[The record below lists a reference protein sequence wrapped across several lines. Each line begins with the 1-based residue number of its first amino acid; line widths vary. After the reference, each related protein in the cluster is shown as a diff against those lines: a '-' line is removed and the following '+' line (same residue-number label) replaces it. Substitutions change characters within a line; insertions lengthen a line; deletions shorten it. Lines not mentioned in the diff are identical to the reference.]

1 LANSPMLTVKNISTF
16 YGKIQAL
23 WDVSFEVH
31 EGEIVALVGA
41 NGAGKTTLLN
51 SISGVVRPASGNILF
66 LGDRMEG
73 REPAAIVEKGISQ
86 VPEGGRLFP
95 DMTVRENLEMGAYL
109 SHAWDRR
116 EETIKQVYGIFP
128 ILKEREKQIVR
139 TLSGGEKQMVAIG
152 RGIMSRPKLAIFDE
166 PSYGLAPRLVL
177 EMFRVIRLLREHE
190 ITVLIVEQNV
200 KQSLEMADRAYVM
213 ENGRI
218 VLEGKSKDLLEN
230 DYVRKAYLG
239 L

>member
-1 LANSPMLTVKNISTF
+1 MENSPLLSVKNIITF

-23 WDVSFEVH
+23 WEVSFEVN

-51 SISGVVRPASGNILF
+51 TISGIVRPASGSILF
-66 LGDRMEG
+66 LGHRMDG
-73 REPAAIVEKGISQ
+73 KEPAAIVEKGISQ

-95 DMTVRENLEMGAYL
+95 DMTVQENLEMGAYL
-109 SHAWDRR
+109 SHAWDQK
-116 EETIKQVYGIFP
+116 EETMKQVYQIFP
-128 ILKEREKQIVR
+128 ILKERERQIVR

-177 EMFRVIRLLREHE
+177 EMFRVIRSLRERE

-200 KQSLEMADRAYVM
+200 KQSLEMADRAYVL

-218 VLEGKSKDLLEN
+218 VLEGRSKEILEN

>member
-1 LANSPMLTVKNISTF
+1 MLEVRNISTF

-23 WDVSFEVH
+23 WDVSFEVN

-51 SISGVVRPASGNILF
+51 TISGIVRPASGSVQF
-66 LGDRMEG
+66 LGHRMDRK
-73 REPAAIVEKGISQ
+73 EPASIVEQGIVQ

-95 DMTVRENLEMGAYL
+95 DMTVQENLEMGAYL
-109 SHAWDRR
+109 FPAWKQK
-116 EETIKQVYGIFP
+116 EKTLKQVYQIFP

-152 RGIMSRPKLAIFDE
+152 RGIMSKPKLAILDE

-190 ITVLIVEQNV
+190 MTVLIVEQNV
-200 KQSLEMADRAYVM
+200 KQSLELADRADVL

-218 VLEGKSKDLLEN
+218 VLEGKSGDLLEN

>member
-1 LANSPMLTVKNISTF
+1 MLAVKNISTF

-23 WDVSFEVH
+23 WDVSFEVK

-51 SISGVVRPASGNILF
+51 TISGIVRPASGSVQF
-66 LGDRMEG
+66 LGNRMDG
-73 REPAAIVEKGISQ
+73 KEPASIVEQGISQ

-95 DMTVRENLEMGAYL
+95 DMSVRENLEMGAYP
-109 SHAWDRR
+109 SHAWKQK
-116 EETIKQVYGIFP
+116 EETMKHVYRIFP

-152 RGIMSRPKLAIFDE
+152 RGLMSRPKLGIFDE

-177 EMFRVIRLLREHE
+177 EMFRVIQSLREHE

-200 KQSLEMADRAYVM
+200 KQSLEMADRAYVL

-218 VLEGKSKDLLEN
+218 VLEGKSRDLLEN

>member
-1 LANSPMLTVKNISTF
+1 MLEVKSISTF

-23 WDVSFEVH
+23 WDVSFEVN

-51 SISGVVRPASGNILF
+51 TISGIVRPASGSVQF
-66 LGDRMEG
+66 LGHRMDG
-73 REPAAIVEKGISQ
+73 KEPASIVEQGISQ

-95 DMTVRENLEMGAYL
+95 DMTVQENLEMGAYL
-109 SHAWDRR
+109 PQAWKQK
-116 EETIKQVYGIFP
+116 EEMIKYVYQIFP

-152 RGIMSRPKLAIFDE
+152 RGITSRPKLALLDE

-190 ITVLIVEQNV
+190 MTVLIVEQNV
-200 KQSLEMADRAYVM
+200 KQSLEMADRAYVL

-218 VLEGKSKDLLEN
+218 VLEGKSGDLLEN

>member
-1 LANSPMLTVKNISTF
+1 MLAVKNISTF

-23 WDVSFEVH
+23 WDVSFEVN

-51 SISGVVRPASGNILF
+51 TITGIVRPASGSIQF
-66 LGDRMEG
+66 FGHRVDG
-73 REPAAIVEKGISQ
+73 KEPASIVEHGISQ

-95 DMTVRENLEMGAYL
+95 DMTVQENLEMGAYL
-109 SHAWDRR
+109 SHAWKQR
-116 EETIKQVYGIFP
+116 EETMSHVYQIFP

-152 RGIMSRPKLAIFDE
+152 RGIMARPRLAIFDE
-166 PSYGLAPRLVL
+166 PSYGLAPLLVL
-177 EMFRVIRLLREHE
+177 EIFRVIKSLREHG

-200 KQSLEMADRAYVM
+200 KQSLEMADRAYVL

-218 VLEGKSKDLLEN
+218 VLEGRSRDLLKN
-230 DYVRKAYLG
+230 DYVRKVYLG

>member
-1 LANSPMLTVKNISTF
+1 MLEVKNISTF

-23 WDVSFEVH
+23 WDVSFEVN
-31 EGEIVALVGA
+31 EEEIVALVGA

-51 SISGVVRPASGNILF
+51 TISGIVRPASGSVQF
-66 LGDRMEG
+66 LGHRMDG
-73 REPAAIVEKGISQ
+73 KEPAAIVEQGICQ

-95 DMTVRENLEMGAYL
+95 DMTVQENLEMGAYL
-109 SHAWDRR
+109 SHAWKQK
-116 EETIKQVYGIFP
+116 EETMNYVYQIFP

-177 EMFRVIRLLREHE
+177 EMFRVIRLLRERE

-200 KQSLEMADRAYVM
+200 KQSLEMADRAYVL

-218 VLEGKSKDLLEN
+218 VLEGKSRDLLEN

>member
-1 LANSPMLTVKNISTF
+1 MLVVKNIDTF

-31 EGEIVALVGA
+31 EGEIVALVGG
-41 NGAGKTTLLN
+41 NGAGKTTLL
-51 SISGVVRPASGNILF
+51 STISGIIHPTSGSVRF
-66 LGDRMEG
+66 LGNRMDG
-73 REPAAIVEKGISQ
+73 REPAFIVEQGISQ

-95 DMTVRENLEMGAYL
+95 DMSVRENLEMGAYP
-109 SHAWDRR
+109 SRAWKHR
-116 EETIKQVYGIFP
+116 EETMRQAYQIFP
-128 ILKEREKQIVR
+128 ILKERENQIVM

-152 RGIMSRPKLAIFDE
+152 RGLMSRPKLCIFDE
-166 PSYGLAPRLVL
+166 PSYGLAPLLVL
-177 EMFRVIRLLREHE
+177 EIFRVIKSLREHG
-190 ITVLIVEQNV
+190 ITVLVVEQNV
-200 KQSLEMADRAYVM
+200 KQSLEMADRAYVL

-218 VLEGKSKDLLEN
+218 VLEGKGGDLLQN

>member
-1 LANSPMLTVKNISTF
+1 MANSPMLTVKNISTF

>member
-1 LANSPMLTVKNISTF
+1 MLSVKNISTF

-23 WDVSFEVH
+23 WEVSFEVNV
-31 EGEIVALVGA
+31 GEIVALVGA

-51 SISGVVRPASGNILF
+51 TISGIVRPSSGRILF
-66 LGDRMEG
+66 FGDRLDG
-73 REPAAIVEKGISQ
+73 KEPAAVVEKGIAHI
-86 VPEGGRLFP
+86 PEGGRLFP
-95 DMTVRENLEMGAYL
+95 DMTIRENLEMGAYL
-109 SHAWDRR
+109 SHAWKQKR
-116 EETIKQVYGIFP
+116 ETISQVYQIFP
-128 ILKEREKQIVR
+128 ILREREKQIVR

-177 EMFRVIRLLREHE
+177 EMFRVIRLLREHG

-200 KQSLEMADRAYVM
+200 KQSLEMADRAYVL

-218 VLEGKSKDLLEN
+218 VLEGKSRELLEN

>member
-1 LANSPMLTVKNISTF
+1 MLEVKSISTF

-23 WDVSFEVH
+23 WDVSFEVN
-31 EGEIVALVGA
+31 EREIIALVGA

-51 SISGVVRPASGNILF
+51 TITGIVRPASGSVRFMGHRLD
-66 LGDRMEG
+66 GE
-73 REPAAIVEKGISQ
+73 EPASIVERGISQ

-95 DMTVRENLEMGAYL
+95 DMTVQENLEMGAYL
-109 SHAWDRR
+109 SHAWEQK
-116 EETIKQVYGIFP
+116 EETMKQVYQIFP
-128 ILKEREKQIVR
+128 ILKEREKQVAR

-152 RGIMSRPKLAIFDE
+152 RGIMSRPKLALLDE

-177 EMFRVIRLLREHE
+177 EMFRVIRLLREHK

-213 ENGRI
+213 ENGRV
-218 VLEGKSKDLLEN
+218 VLEGESGELLEN